1 MPLEVS
7 LSVTSRCSRCH
18 RERDIELSR
27 SERGGRVLPMATQD
41 AKGSTYVAA
50 TREACECGANRIV
63 IRMRVG

>member
-1 MPLEVS
+1 MSFGVS
-7 LSVTSRCSRCH
+7 VNVTCRCSRCH

-41 AKGSTYVAA
+41 SKGSTYVAE